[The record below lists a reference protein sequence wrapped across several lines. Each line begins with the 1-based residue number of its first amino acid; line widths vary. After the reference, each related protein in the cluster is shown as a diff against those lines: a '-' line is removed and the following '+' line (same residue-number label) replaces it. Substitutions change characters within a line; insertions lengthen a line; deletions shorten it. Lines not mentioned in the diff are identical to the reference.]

1 MFPTGKR
8 KQFSVE
14 IPGKVWRIVI
24 VNNDDN
30 DDDNDDIVFILDFV
44 FFFVF
49 VFKWQP
55 KSVKSVEKV
64 PTIFEYVM
72 FQCAINKRGD

>member
-30 DDDNDDIVFILDFV
+30 DDIVFILDFV
-44 FFFVF
+44 FFFF
-49 VFKWQP
+49 FFLNGNENQ
-55 KSVKSVEKV
+55 
-64 PTIFEYVM
+64 
-72 FQCAINKRGD
+72 